1 MSDSKRTFG
10 DADRGIPNTAGESE
24 SVALPRVTLKPA
36 RLLTREAL
44 RKAEATQILSAMRG
58 EQSAPAHSVGSR
70 VVSPSGSNP
79 QFAQGPKP
87 KQLLSKRPLAQASLD
102 ASEESSPATRPS
114 YVTKKPRPS
123 AAPAFGYSPDS
134 SRRASSEAK
143 ALSELQPILKQA
155 LRALAPYAGRL
166 LDPIY
171 RFVRPLRRPHLN
183 WKFAAFAAMG
193 LAAFMVV
200 DRPMIQ
206 NAYGVASGA
215 VQPYVD
221 QVKARAAFQIVDD
234 FNGGVGEWWGDKGLV
249 ADQPGAVRVAG
260 FSLHR
265 DTMNLVSYRMDFETK
280 IESRSVGW
288 VVRATDH
295 DTYYAFK
302 LIESGKKDK
311 TYKLLRYPVV
321 DGAPAE
327 DQKAEF
333 DVPAELMK
341 PEYQRISVRAN
352 DNQLVTFVNGYSID
366 VWRDARLP
374 KGGIGFWVEKG
385 ESGRIRQL
393 AVSGNEDFWGLTLYA
408 AMETG
413 SAVTNFVSTLISD
426 PSEVASGL
434 QKGVGNLTDG
444 VKQATP
450 ASWTN

>member
-44 RKAEATQILSAMRG
+44 RKAEASQVLSAMRG
-58 EQSAPAHSVGSR
+58 EQSASAHSVGSR
-70 VVSPSGSNP
+70 SVSPSGSNP

-123 AAPAFGYSPDS
+123 AAPTFGYSSDS
-134 SRRASSEAK
+134 SRRAPSEAK
-143 ALSELQPILKQA
+143 ALSELQPVLKRA

-171 RFVRPLRRPHLN
+171 RFVRPLRRPQLN
-183 WKFAAFAAMG
+183 WKFAAFAAAG

-288 VVRATDH
+288 VVRAADH

-311 TYKLLRYPVV
+311 TYKLVRYPVV

-374 KGGIGFWVEKG
+374 KGGVGFWVEKG

-413 SAVTNFVSTLISD
+413 SAVTNFVSTLLSD